1 MSAINVYLQQHLS
14 YLAVRGFAQGTID
27 NREFTVKRFIVWCDM
42 RDVEDVKLITRPVLE
57 SYQRYLYYFR
67 RTNGEPFSMATQ
79 SKQLISVKMFFKW
92 LARDNH
98 ILFNPAA
105 ELELPKVRKQLP
117 RAILSIEEVE
127 HLLSQPDTLAPQ
139 GVRDR
144 AMLEMLYSTGLRRT
158 ELATVRVQDVDLK
171 GATVFVRQGKGG
183 YQRLVPVGARA
194 LKWLDKY
201 IHEVR
206 HLFFVGVDTHVL
218 FLTDYGEPFI
228 KARLSVVVK
237 KYMKAAGIEKEGAA
251 HLLRHAM
258 ATHMLENGADIRFI
272 QEMLGHQKLDTT
284 QIYTK
289 VAIGKLKAVHRDT
302 HPGEIG

>member
-1 MSAINVYLQQHLS
+1 MSEITLYLKKHLS

-27 NREFTVKRFIVWCDM
+27 NREFVINRFIAWCDM
-42 RDVEDVKLITRPVLE
+42 RDLEDVKLITRPVLE
-57 SYQRYLYYFR
+57 SYQRYLHYFR
-67 RTNGEPFSMATQ
+67 RPNGEPFSMATQ
-79 SKQLISVKMFFKW
+79 AKQLISVKMFFQW

-127 HLLSQPDTLAPQ
+127 HLLSQPDTFAPQ

-158 ELATVRVQDVDLK
+158 ELAMVRVQDVDLK
-171 GATVFVRQGKGG
+171 AATVFVRQGKGG
-183 YQRLVPVGARA
+183 YQRLVPVGVRA

-201 IHEVR
+201 IHDVR
-206 HLFFVGVDTHVL
+206 HLFFVGMDNHVL
-218 FLTDYGEPFI
+218 FLTDYGEPFVN
-228 KARLSVVVK
+228 ARLSVVVK
-237 KYMKAAGIEKEGAA
+237 KYMKAAGITKEGAA

-289 VAIGKLKAVHRDT
+289 VAIGKLREVHRVT
-302 HPGEIG
+302 HPAG